1 MADKLPDTHE
11 IVCKVCG
18 KNKKRIRWKNH
29 RYKRKVTPIWI
40 GEDGLRFNGLICGAC
55 HRIRV
60 SISRLNKRRIES
72 EET

>member
-1 MADKLPDTHE
+1 MADKLPDVHE
-11 IVCKVCG
+11 IECKVCG
-18 KNKKRIRWKNH
+18 KLKKRIRWDTYRK
-29 RYKRKVTPIWI
+29 KGKVTPRWV
-40 GEDGLRFNGLICGAC
+40 GDDGLQWNGLICGAC